1 MTDRVGRSGQRLVG
15 GVQKSQPVQVPHPSG
30 NVFQTPQLEKQHVH
44 AVYDTIA
51 SHWSHTRYAAW
62 PKVYEFITDLPSY
75 SLICD
80 LGCGNAKNA
89 IVASSL
95 GHSVIASDI
104 SMPLVKVCIEREP
117 GLNLLAADCL
127 RTPFRSDI
135 FDATLSIAVLHHLS
149 SEPRRLQAIR
159 EAMRIL
165 RVGGKLLLYAWAQD
179 QQAGVS
185 RHQFESQDV
194 FVAWHH
200 KLPGV
205 KAANWTEEASRSF
218 ASEDAIGVVDAEK
231 NAIVYQRYCHVYV
244 EGELEALFAQV
255 ETARVISIYMDTG
268 NWCVV
273 AERI

>member
-1 MTDRVGRSGQRLVG
+1 MG
-15 GVQKSQPVQVPHPSG
+15 
-30 NVFQTPQLEKQHVH
+30 
-44 AVYDTIA
+44 
-51 SHWSHTRYAAW
+51 

-117 GLNLLAADCL
+117 GLNVNLLAADCL

-149 SEPRRLQAIR
+149 SEPRRLEAIR

-165 RVGGKLLLYAWAQD
+165 RVAVNCSFMRGHKINKLASPVTSLNPRMYSLHGIINY
-179 QQAGVS
+179 QA
-185 RHQFESQDV
+185 
-194 FVAWHH
+194 
-200 KLPGV
+200 
-205 KAANWTEEASRSF
+205 
-218 ASEDAIGVVDAEK
+218 
-231 NAIVYQRYCHVYV
+231 
-244 EGELEALFAQV
+244 
-255 ETARVISIYMDTG
+255 
-268 NWCVV
+268 
-273 AERI
+273 